1 MVKLFFLKNS
11 CIIYIESKKGIIF
24 MINKWVIVEVDG
36 EVMEFEVLV
45 PENFTED
52 EAIEYV
58 VEYVMN
64 TIQIYVR

>member
-1 MVKLFFLKNS
+1 
-11 CIIYIESKKGIIF
+11 
-24 MINKWVIVEVDG
+24 MISKWVIVEVDD

-45 PENFTED
+45 PENLTED